1 MTRTRISPEFPPAIR
16 TNPAAECAVM
26 QTEQQ
31 AASLLQTLTTTQF
44 QLACDL
50 VRYSAALNAEL
61 HGIISQFHAGLTQEV
76 FA

>member
-1 MTRTRISPEFPPAIR
+1 
-16 TNPAAECAVM
+16 M